1 MKIRRFIA
9 VFLSALILCGVLTVP
24 AAALE
29 DPAIR
34 AKAALLVEAET
45 GTILYDKNIHDELS
59 IASTTKIMSALLVF
73 EAIDRGELRLDQQVT
88 ATATALRGL
97 PEDGSTADI
106 VEGETLT
113 VEQLLYCMLVISANE
128 TCNILGETLCGSVDA
143 FVARMNQRAQELG
156 CKNTHFANTTG
167 LTQSGHYSS
176 AYDLYLITREAIKHE
191 DFMTMVNTKSYEI
204 PPTNKTEEERVL
216 HSTNALISNWR
227 LAGYLYSGAQ
237 GIKTGSTDAA
247 GQCLV
252 SSAVRGSRT
261 LISVVLGAEKVEKE
275 NGSGYIVE
283 SFTETARL
291 FDWGFDNFAPQQ
303 VLDENELIQEVPV
316 ALSKQVSTV
325 AVHPA
330 ESADAMLPKDLDVSA
345 LTRTVTLDNETL
357 ATDKKGCRRFGP
369 CGVGEKALYLNDL
382 LIDRHFYVGFGSV
395 RRVFKRVAMSQ
406 GGFSGKGAFGSIPY
420 LVVQYDDGQEKQ
432 CTFKREED
440 VDELLAYLGQVHP
453 EIPRLSV
460 GGEQRL
466 AKKAQQEA
474 SRYLKEL
481 TPQAQSAREEL
492 ERARKFLSGYPEL
505 TAQLAAAA
513 KAKRINEHTNPAYRW
528 VALAIVLAG
537 AAALVYGIISWR
549 GGSDFGV
556 YFALFGF
563 AAVFFFSGA
572 HVLPTAKNNRRAVER
587 AWDEAQAA
595 MANVLPE
602 DFPLPAR
609 YAHPIV
615 LDRMIRILRE
625 GRAQSKGKALD
636 VLKADLRALTADV
649 QVEQEEHDEVVVIK
663 PLFLVSDYQ

>member
-1 MKIRRFIA
+1 MSFAPVR
-9 VFLSALILCGVLTVP
+9 LGNTVL
-24 AAALE
+24 
-29 DPAIR
+29 
-34 AKAALLVEAET
+34 EAET
-45 GTILYDKNIHDELS
+45 
-59 IASTTKIMSALLVF
+59 AA
-73 EAIDRGELRLDQQVT
+73 ADR
-88 ATATALRGL
+88 
-97 PEDGSTADI
+97 
-106 VEGETLT
+106 
-113 VEQLLYCMLVISANE
+113 
-128 TCNILGETLCGSVDA
+128 
-143 FVARMNQRAQELG
+143 
-156 CKNTHFANTTG
+156 
-167 LTQSGHYSS
+167 
-176 AYDLYLITREAIKHE
+176 
-191 DFMTMVNTKSYEI
+191 KS
-204 PPTNKTEEERVL
+204 
-216 HSTNALISNWR
+216 
-227 LAGYLYSGAQ
+227 
-237 GIKTGSTDAA
+237 
-247 GQCLV
+247 
-252 SSAVRGSRT
+252 
-261 LISVVLGAEKVEKE
+261 
-275 NGSGYIVE
+275 
-283 SFTETARL
+283 
-291 FDWGFDNFAPQQ
+291 
-303 VLDENELIQEVPV
+303 
-316 ALSKQVSTV
+316 
-325 AVHPA
+325 
-330 ESADAMLPKDLDVSA
+330 
-345 LTRTVTLDNETL
+345 
-357 ATDKKGCRRFGP
+357 CRRFGP

-382 LIDRHFYVGFGSV
+382 LVDRHFYVAFGSV

-440 VDELLAYLGQVHP
+440 VDELLAYLEQVHP

-505 TAQLAAAA
+505 TARLAASA

-602 DFPLPAR
+602 DFPLPVR

-615 LDRMIRILRE
+615 LDRLIRILRE
-625 GRAQSKGKALD
+625 GRAQSKEEALD

>member
-1 MKIRRFIA
+1 MSFAPVR
-9 VFLSALILCGVLTVP
+9 LGNTVL
-24 AAALE
+24 
-29 DPAIR
+29 
-34 AKAALLVEAET
+34 EAET
-45 GTILYDKNIHDELS
+45 
-59 IASTTKIMSALLVF
+59 AA
-73 EAIDRGELRLDQQVT
+73 ADR
-88 ATATALRGL
+88 
-97 PEDGSTADI
+97 
-106 VEGETLT
+106 
-113 VEQLLYCMLVISANE
+113 
-128 TCNILGETLCGSVDA
+128 
-143 FVARMNQRAQELG
+143 
-156 CKNTHFANTTG
+156 
-167 LTQSGHYSS
+167 
-176 AYDLYLITREAIKHE
+176 
-191 DFMTMVNTKSYEI
+191 KS
-204 PPTNKTEEERVL
+204 
-216 HSTNALISNWR
+216 
-227 LAGYLYSGAQ
+227 
-237 GIKTGSTDAA
+237 
-247 GQCLV
+247 
-252 SSAVRGSRT
+252 
-261 LISVVLGAEKVEKE
+261 
-275 NGSGYIVE
+275 
-283 SFTETARL
+283 
-291 FDWGFDNFAPQQ
+291 
-303 VLDENELIQEVPV
+303 
-316 ALSKQVSTV
+316 
-325 AVHPA
+325 
-330 ESADAMLPKDLDVSA
+330 
-345 LTRTVTLDNETL
+345 
-357 ATDKKGCRRFGP
+357 CRRFGP

-481 TPQAQSAREEL
+481 TPQAQSVREEL
-492 ERARKFLSGYPEL
+492 ERARKFLSGYPGL

-602 DFPLPAR
+602 GFPLPAR

-625 GRAQSKGKALD
+625 GRAQSKEEALD

>member
-1 MKIRRFIA
+1 MSFAPVR
-9 VFLSALILCGVLTVP
+9 LGNTVL
-24 AAALE
+24 
-29 DPAIR
+29 
-34 AKAALLVEAET
+34 EAET
-45 GTILYDKNIHDELS
+45 
-59 IASTTKIMSALLVF
+59 AA
-73 EAIDRGELRLDQQVT
+73 ADR
-88 ATATALRGL
+88 
-97 PEDGSTADI
+97 
-106 VEGETLT
+106 
-113 VEQLLYCMLVISANE
+113 
-128 TCNILGETLCGSVDA
+128 
-143 FVARMNQRAQELG
+143 
-156 CKNTHFANTTG
+156 
-167 LTQSGHYSS
+167 
-176 AYDLYLITREAIKHE
+176 
-191 DFMTMVNTKSYEI
+191 KS
-204 PPTNKTEEERVL
+204 
-216 HSTNALISNWR
+216 
-227 LAGYLYSGAQ
+227 
-237 GIKTGSTDAA
+237 
-247 GQCLV
+247 
-252 SSAVRGSRT
+252 
-261 LISVVLGAEKVEKE
+261 
-275 NGSGYIVE
+275 
-283 SFTETARL
+283 
-291 FDWGFDNFAPQQ
+291 
-303 VLDENELIQEVPV
+303 
-316 ALSKQVSTV
+316 
-325 AVHPA
+325 
-330 ESADAMLPKDLDVSA
+330 
-345 LTRTVTLDNETL
+345 
-357 ATDKKGCRRFGP
+357 CRRFGP

-382 LIDRHFYVGFGSV
+382 LIDRHFYVAFGSV

-481 TPQAQSAREEL
+481 TPQAQSVREEL

-625 GRAQSKGKALD
+625 GRAQSKEEALD
-636 VLKADLRALTADV
+636 VLKADLKALTADV

>member
-1 MKIRRFIA
+1 MSFAPVR
-9 VFLSALILCGVLTVP
+9 LGNTVL
-24 AAALE
+24 
-29 DPAIR
+29 
-34 AKAALLVEAET
+34 EAET
-45 GTILYDKNIHDELS
+45 
-59 IASTTKIMSALLVF
+59 AA
-73 EAIDRGELRLDQQVT
+73 ADR
-88 ATATALRGL
+88 
-97 PEDGSTADI
+97 
-106 VEGETLT
+106 
-113 VEQLLYCMLVISANE
+113 
-128 TCNILGETLCGSVDA
+128 
-143 FVARMNQRAQELG
+143 
-156 CKNTHFANTTG
+156 
-167 LTQSGHYSS
+167 
-176 AYDLYLITREAIKHE
+176 
-191 DFMTMVNTKSYEI
+191 KS
-204 PPTNKTEEERVL
+204 
-216 HSTNALISNWR
+216 
-227 LAGYLYSGAQ
+227 
-237 GIKTGSTDAA
+237 
-247 GQCLV
+247 
-252 SSAVRGSRT
+252 
-261 LISVVLGAEKVEKE
+261 
-275 NGSGYIVE
+275 
-283 SFTETARL
+283 
-291 FDWGFDNFAPQQ
+291 
-303 VLDENELIQEVPV
+303 
-316 ALSKQVSTV
+316 
-325 AVHPA
+325 
-330 ESADAMLPKDLDVSA
+330 
-345 LTRTVTLDNETL
+345 
-357 ATDKKGCRRFGP
+357 CRRFGP

-382 LIDRHFYVGFGSV
+382 LIDRHFYVAFGSV

-453 EIPRLSV
+453 EIPRLSA

-481 TPQAQSAREEL
+481 TPQAQCTREEL

-587 AWDEAQAA
+587 AWDEARAA

-625 GRAQSKGKALD
+625 GRAQSKEEALD

>member
-1 MKIRRFIA
+1 MSFAPVR
-9 VFLSALILCGVLTVP
+9 LGNTVL
-24 AAALE
+24 
-29 DPAIR
+29 
-34 AKAALLVEAET
+34 EAET
-45 GTILYDKNIHDELS
+45 
-59 IASTTKIMSALLVF
+59 AA
-73 EAIDRGELRLDQQVT
+73 ADR
-88 ATATALRGL
+88 
-97 PEDGSTADI
+97 
-106 VEGETLT
+106 
-113 VEQLLYCMLVISANE
+113 
-128 TCNILGETLCGSVDA
+128 
-143 FVARMNQRAQELG
+143 
-156 CKNTHFANTTG
+156 
-167 LTQSGHYSS
+167 
-176 AYDLYLITREAIKHE
+176 
-191 DFMTMVNTKSYEI
+191 KS
-204 PPTNKTEEERVL
+204 
-216 HSTNALISNWR
+216 
-227 LAGYLYSGAQ
+227 
-237 GIKTGSTDAA
+237 
-247 GQCLV
+247 
-252 SSAVRGSRT
+252 
-261 LISVVLGAEKVEKE
+261 
-275 NGSGYIVE
+275 
-283 SFTETARL
+283 
-291 FDWGFDNFAPQQ
+291 
-303 VLDENELIQEVPV
+303 
-316 ALSKQVSTV
+316 
-325 AVHPA
+325 
-330 ESADAMLPKDLDVSA
+330 
-345 LTRTVTLDNETL
+345 
-357 ATDKKGCRRFGP
+357 CRRFGP
-369 CGVGEKALYLNDL
+369 CGVGEKAVYLNDL
-382 LIDRHFYVGFGSV
+382 LIDRHFYVAFGSV

-481 TPQAQSAREEL
+481 TPQAQSVREEL

-625 GRAQSKGKALD
+625 GRAQSKEEALD